1 MTFDLAAGFE
11 RRKLVILF
19 WGCSELLALVYFDI
33 VRVYAGSTYPLWLAS
48 TMILGAL
55 CLSGFFILL
64 GLLTCIPSP
73 FHHVLTFSS
82 GAMNHVVFVGME
94 VVLMLQLPSIL
105 DQYRQAPQALVL
117 NILGTLR
124 PSGAYADGGHIDS
137 AASHLIGSTF
147 ATLIGCTLVSILVS
161 TIQLKRT
168 TGKFLLDL
176 EWTRSNH
183 FVSQSGI
190 PNWITG
196 LPLDGLNM
204 IQIGKNLYC
213 KPSTQATLGIASI
226 IPRGVHSV
234 NTHGESKP
242 TSSTPAHDPTEHAVT
257 L

>member
-1 MTFDLAAGFE
+1 MTWDYGHQVENRYALVGLQLGALSIGSVLIAGDFYLTIQGLKRFLANQPIMTFDLAAGFE

-124 PSGAYADGGHIDS
+124 PSGAYADG
-137 AASHLIGSTF
+137 
-147 ATLIGCTLVSILVS
+147 
-161 TIQLKRT
+161 
-168 TGKFLLDL
+168 
-176 EWTRSNH
+176 
-183 FVSQSGI
+183 
-190 PNWITG
+190 
-196 LPLDGLNM
+196 
-204 IQIGKNLYC
+204 
-213 KPSTQATLGIASI
+213 
-226 IPRGVHSV
+226 
-234 NTHGESKP
+234 
-242 TSSTPAHDPTEHAVT
+242 
-257 L
+257 